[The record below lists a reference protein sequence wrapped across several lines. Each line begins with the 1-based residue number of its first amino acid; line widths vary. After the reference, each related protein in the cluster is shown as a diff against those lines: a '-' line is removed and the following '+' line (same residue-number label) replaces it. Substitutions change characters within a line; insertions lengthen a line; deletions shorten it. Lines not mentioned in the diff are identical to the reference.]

1 MSVPLVEAD
10 DSRVLD
16 VAATALSGGGLL
28 VLPTDTVYGVATL
41 ATVPG
46 AIRRL
51 FAAKERPPEVALAV
65 LVADVDQASTMA
77 DLGVAAHAD
86 GVAQLLR
93 EAWPGPLTVI
103 APRLSHLRALV
114 DLGGD
119 PATIGVR
126 CPDHDLVRDLARRV
140 GPLATTSAN
149 RHGAPTPALA
159 ADAAASL
166 ALPPDLVIDGGAC
179 AGEASTV
186 VDCTSAGWPVLRQG
200 GFPEA
205 RIKRHLRRS

>member
-1 MSVPLVEAD
+1 VSGPLVKAD
-10 DSRVLD
+10 DPGVLD
-16 VAATALSGGGLL
+16 AAATALSGGGLV
-28 VLPTDTVYGVATL
+28 VLPTDTLYGVATL

-46 AIRRL
+46 ATSRL

-65 LVADVDQASTMA
+65 LVADVEQASTMA
-77 DLGVAAHAD
+77 GLGSAAHPD
-86 GVAQLLR
+86 RLAQLLR

-103 APRLSHLRALV
+103 APRLSHEAALV

-149 RHGAPTPALA
+149 RHGAPTPASA
-159 ADAAASL
+159 AEAAASL
-166 ALPPDLVIDGGAC
+166 ALPPDLVIDGGRC

-205 RIKRHLRRS
+205 RIKSCLG